1 MIVELNSHA
10 LIVIVL
16 TVLSLILFSQEK
28 LRLETSSL
36 IILIILVLAFSLFP
50 YVSSNGS
57 RLIATDFFLGFGHQA
72 LVAISAL
79 MILGKGI
86 ESTGALKPLIK
97 LLSKHW
103 ARHPRRTFLATL
115 IISALVSGFLNNTP
129 IVIMLL
135 PVLIS
140 VAIKNKT
147 SPSKILIP
155 VGLVTLIGGMAT
167 TIGTS
172 TNILVVSI
180 AKDLVGIEFSMFYFA
195 LPVVMVGV
203 VGLLYLWLVAPLL
216 LPDRDIDLTHT
227 NQRIYNAVL
236 FLPEK
241 SSVIGIELSEALKKI
256 DYEIKINKI
265 RRKEN
270 QFIIPL
276 PSVQLR
282 AGDALFISGTAEQL
296 KEYEYLLQGQ
306 LHNVTNKGEVSDA
319 DYVSTE
325 DNQILAEILVTEGS
339 LLQNS
344 SLKETR
350 FAERFNIIV
359 LAQHRLHHPT
369 EKIKQNVSDIKL
381 QRGDILLVQGTK
393 ENLNVIRNDSK
404 LLILDNTVDL
414 VSSKRAPLSIVIM
427 ISVVL
432 LAALNVLPIA
442 VSAITGAGL
451 MIVTRCLRWRDVGK
465 ALNVQVILIVVVS
478 LALGKALI
486 ETGGANYL
494 AYQFVA
500 VTDGLS
506 NLTILCY
513 LIFIM
518 SIVTNVVSNTAA
530 AVIGTPVAVNIAQQL
545 NAPLEPFILAV
556 LFGANMSYATP
567 IGYQTNLLIY
577 SAGGYKF
584 KDFMRVGIPLTVIIG
599 IGFTIILAVLYDIR

>member
-1 MIVELNSHA
+1 MIAELNFHA
-10 LIVIVL
+10 TVVILL
-16 TVLSLILFSQEK
+16 TILSLILFSQEK
-28 LRLETSSL
+28 LRLETSSFV
-36 IILIILVLAFSLFP
+36 ILIILVLIFSLYPFE
-50 YVSSNGS
+50 G
-57 RLIATDFFLGFGHQA
+57 RDGTKIIATDFFLGFGHQA

-86 ESTGALKPLIK
+86 ETTGALKPLIK

-103 ARHPRRTFLATL
+103 AVRPKLTFLITLAT
-115 IISALVSGFLNNTP
+115 SALVSGFLNNTP

-135 PVLIS
+135 PVLIT

-195 LPVVMVGV
+195 LPVILVGI
-203 VGLLYLWLVAPLL
+203 VGLLYLWLIAPML
-216 LPDRDIDLTHT
+216 LPDRDIDLTQT

-236 FLPEK
+236 FLQKDSP
-241 SSVIGIELSEALKKI
+241 VIGLELSEVLKKL
-256 DYEIKINKI
+256 DYEVKINKI

-276 PSVQLR
+276 PTVKLKVN
-282 AGDALFISGTAEQL
+282 DALFISGTAEQL
-296 KEYEYLLQGQ
+296 KEYEHLLQGQ
-306 LHNVTNKGEVSDA
+306 LHNVNKKDEVSDA
-319 DYVSTE
+319 DYISSE
-325 DNQILAEILVTEGS
+325 DNQILAEILVTSGS

-350 FAERFNIIV
+350 FVERFNIIV

-381 QRGDILLVQGTK
+381 RRGDILLVQGTR
-393 ENLNVIRNDSK
+393 ESLNTIRNDSK
-404 LLILDNTVDL
+404 LLILDNTVDF
-414 VSSKRAPLSIVIM
+414 VSSKRAPLSIAIM
-427 ISVVL
+427 ISVVFV
-432 LAALNVLPIA
+432 AAFNILPIA
-442 VSAITGAGL
+442 ISAVTGAGL
-451 MIVTRCLRWRDVGK
+451 MVLSRCVRWRDVAK
-465 ALNVQVILIVVVS
+465 ALNIQVILIVVVS

-494 AYQFVA
+494 AFQFVE
-500 VTDGLS
+500 VTSGLS
-506 NLTILCY
+506 NLTILCF
-513 LIFIM
+513 LLFIM

-530 AVIGTPVAVNIAQQL
+530 AVIGTPVAINIAQQL

-584 KDFMRVGIPLTVIIG
+584 KDFMRVGIPLTLIIG
-599 IGFTIILAVLYDIR
+599 VGFTIVLAVIYKI

>member
-1 MIVELNSHA
+1 MIAELNSHA

-16 TVLSLILFSQEK
+16 TVLSFILFSQEK
-28 LRLETSSL
+28 LRLETSGL
-36 IILIILVLAFSLFP
+36 IILILLVLIFSVFP
-50 YVSSNGS
+50 FVSNDGKQ
-57 RLIATDFFLGFGHQA
+57 LIATDFFLGFGHQA

-103 ARHPRRTFLATL
+103 ARHPQRTFLITL

-155 VGLVTLIGGMAT
+155 IGLVTLIGGMAT

-180 AKDLVGIEFSMFYFA
+180 AKDLVGIEFSMFYFV
-195 LPVVMVGV
+195 LPVLMVGV
-203 VGLLYLWLVAPLL
+203 VGLVYLWLIAPLL
-216 LPDRDIDLTHT
+216 LPDRDIDLNNT
-227 NQRIYNAVL
+227 NHRIYNAVL
-236 FLPEK
+236 FLQES
-241 SSVIGIELSEALKKI
+241 SSVIGMELPEALKKI

-276 PSVQLR
+276 PTVKLK

-296 KEYEYLLQGQ
+296 KEYEHLLQGK
-306 LHNVTNKGEVSDA
+306 LHNVNKKDEVSDA

-325 DNQILAEILVTEGS
+325 DNQILAEILVTGGS

-359 LAQHRLHHPT
+359 LAQHRLHHPS

-381 QRGDILLVQGTK
+381 QRGDILLVQGSK
-393 ENLNVIRNDSK
+393 ENLNAIRNDSK
-404 LLILDNTVDL
+404 LLILENTVDF
-414 VSSKRAPLSIVIM
+414 VSSKRAPLSIFIM

-432 LAALNVLPIA
+432 LAALNILPIA

-451 MIVTRCLRWRDVGK
+451 MVVSRCVRWRDVSK
-465 ALNVQVILIVVVS
+465 ALNIQVILIIVVS

-494 AYQFVA
+494 AYQFVV

-506 NLTILCY
+506 DLTLLCF

-584 KDFMRVGIPLTVIIG
+584 KDFMRVGIPLTLIIG
-599 IGFTIILAVLYDIR
+599 VGFTIILALLYDIR

>member
-1 MIVELNSHA
+1 MTVELNPHA
-10 LIVIVL
+10 AAVIILIIM
-16 TVLSLILFSQEK
+16 SLIIFSQEK
-28 LRLETSSL
+28 MRLETSSFL
-36 IILIILVLAFSLFP
+36 ILIILVLVFSLFP
-50 YVSSNGS
+50 YESSNGS
-57 RLIATDFFLGFGHQA
+57 VIVATDFFLGFGHQA

-103 ARHPRRTFLATL
+103 AKQPKRTFLVTL
-115 IISALVSGFLNNTP
+115 ILSALVSGFLNNTP

-195 LPVVMVGV
+195 LPVVVVGII
-203 VGLLYLWLVAPLL
+203 GLLYLWLIAPML
-216 LPDRDIDLTHT
+216 LPNRDIDLTHT
-227 NQRIYNAVL
+227 NQRIYHAVL
-236 FLPEK
+236 FLQENSP
-241 SSVIGIELSEALKKI
+241 VIGLQLSEALKKL
-256 DYEIKINKI
+256 DYEVKINKI
-265 RRKEN
+265 RRKQN
-270 QFIIPL
+270 QFISPL
-276 PSVQLR
+276 PTVELKAQ
-282 AGDALFISGTAEQL
+282 DALFVSATAEQL
-296 KEYEYLLQGQ
+296 KECEHLLQGQ
-306 LHNVTNKGEVSDA
+306 LHNVNTKDEVSET
-319 DYVSTE
+319 DYIYSD
-325 DNQILAEILVTEGS
+325 DNQILAEILVTGGS
-339 LLQNS
+339 LLQNA

-381 QRGDILLVQGTK
+381 QRGDILLVQGTR
-393 ENLNVIRNDSK
+393 ENLNTIRKDSK
-404 LLILDNTVDL
+404 LLILDNTVDF
-414 VSSKRAPLSIVIM
+414 VSSKRAPVSIAIM
-427 ISVVL
+427 VSVVL
-432 LAALNVLPIA
+432 IAALNILPIA
-442 VSAITGAGL
+442 ISAVTGAGL
-451 MIVTRCLRWRDVGK
+451 MLLTRCIHWRDVSK
-465 ALNVQVILIVVVS
+465 ALNIQVILIVVVS

-486 ETGGANYL
+486 ETGGADYL
-494 AYQFVA
+494 AHQFVEI
-500 VTDGLS
+500 TNELS
-506 NLTILCY
+506 ILTILSC

-530 AVIGTPVAVNIAQQL
+530 AVIGTPVAISIAQQL

-584 KDFMRVGIPLTVIIG
+584 KDFMRVGIPLTFIIG
-599 IGFTIILAVLYDIR
+599 IGFTIVLAIIYDV

>member
-1 MIVELNSHA
+1 MAVELNPHA
-10 LIVIVL
+10 IMVIIL

-28 LRLETSSL
+28 LRLETSSF
-36 IILIILVLAFSLFP
+36 IILIILVLFFSLFP
-50 YVSSNGS
+50 FDARDGTKLV
-57 RLIATDFFLGFGHQA
+57 ATDFFLGFGHQA

-103 ARHPRRTFLATL
+103 ALRPKRTFLITL
-115 IISALVSGFLNNTP
+115 LVSATVSSFLNNTP

-147 SPSKILIP
+147 PPSKILIP

-195 LPVVMVGV
+195 LPVLIVGS
-203 VGLLYLWLVAPLL
+203 VGLCYLWLIAPLL
-216 LPDRDIDLTHT
+216 LPARDIDLTHT

-236 FLPEK
+236 FLQEASPVV
-241 SSVIGIELSEALKKI
+241 SLELSEVFKKL

-276 PSVQLR
+276 PSVKLQS
-282 AGDALFISGTAEQL
+282 GDALFISGTAEQL
-296 KEYEYLLQGQ
+296 KECEHLLQGK
-306 LHNVTNKGEVSDA
+306 LHNVNKKDEVSDD
-319 DYVSTE
+319 DYISSE
-325 DNQILAEILVTEGS
+325 GNQVLAEILVTQGS
-339 LLQNS
+339 LLQNA

-369 EKIKQNVSDIKL
+369 EKIKQNVSAIKL
-381 QRGDILLVQGTK
+381 KRGDILLVQGSR
-393 ENLNVIRNDSK
+393 ENLNAIRNDSK
-404 LLILDNTVDL
+404 LLILENTVDF
-414 VSSKRAPLSIVIM
+414 VSSKRAPLSIAIM
-427 ISVVL
+427 VSVVL
-432 LAALNVLPIA
+432 LAALNILPIA
-442 VSAITGAGL
+442 ISAVTGAGL
-451 MIVTRCLRWRDVGK
+451 MLVSRCVRWRDITK
-465 ALNVQVILIVVVS
+465 ALNIQVILIVVVS

-494 AYQFVA
+494 AFQFVELSQ
-500 VTDGLS
+500 GLS
-506 NLTILCY
+506 DLTILCS
-513 LIFIM
+513 LLFIM
-518 SIVTNVVSNTAA
+518 SLATNIVSNTAA

-577 SAGGYKF
+577 SAGGYRF
-584 KDFMRVGIPLTVIIG
+584 KDFVKVGIPLTLIVG
-599 IGFTIILAVLYDIR
+599 AGFTVMLAVLYDVS

>member
-1 MIVELNSHA
+1 MTVELNTHA
-10 LIVIVL
+10 AMVIVL

-28 LRLETSSL
+28 LRLETSSF
-36 IILIILVLAFSLFP
+36 IILIILVLFFSLFP
-50 YVSSNGS
+50 FDSGDGS
-57 RLIATDFFLGFGHQA
+57 KIVATDFFLGFGHQA

-103 ARHPRRTFLATL
+103 AKRPKRTFLVTL
-115 IISALVSGFLNNTP
+115 LISGVVSGFLNNTP

-140 VAIKNKT
+140 VAMKNKT
-147 SPSKILIP
+147 APSKILIP

-180 AKDLVGIEFSMFYFA
+180 ANDLVGIQFSMFHFA
-195 LPVVMVGV
+195 LPVLIVGS
-203 VGLLYLWLVAPLL
+203 VGLVYLWLIAPLL
-216 LPDRDIDLTHT
+216 LPEREIDLTHT
-227 NQRIYNAVL
+227 SQRLYNAVL
-236 FLPEK
+236 FLPEN
-241 SSVIGIELSEALKKI
+241 SSVIGLELSEALKKL
-256 DYEIKINKI
+256 DYEVKINKI

-276 PSVQLR
+276 PSVKLQID
-282 AGDALFISGTAEQL
+282 DALFVSGTAEQL
-296 KEYEYLLQGQ
+296 KEYEHLLQGK
-306 LHNVTNKGEVSDA
+306 LHNVNNKGEVSDA
-319 DYVSTE
+319 DYICSE
-325 DNQILAEILVTEGS
+325 DNQVLAEILVTQGS
-339 LLQNS
+339 LLQNA
-344 SLKETR
+344 SLKATR

-369 EKIKQNVSDIKL
+369 EKIKQNVSEINLK
-381 QRGDILLVQGTK
+381 RGDILLVQASR
-393 ENLNVIRNDSK
+393 ESLNTIRRDSK
-404 LLILDNTVDL
+404 LLILENTVDF
-414 VSSKRAPLSIVIM
+414 VSSKRAPLSIAIM
-427 ISVVL
+427 LVVVL
-432 LAALNVLPIA
+432 LAALNILPIA
-442 VSAITGAGL
+442 ISAVTGAGL
-451 MIVTRCLRWRDVGK
+451 MLLSRCVRWRDIAK
-465 ALNVQVILIVVVS
+465 ALNTQVILIVVVS

-494 AYQFVA
+494 AFQFVEI
-500 VTDGLS
+500 TQGLS
-506 NLTILCY
+506 KLTIICSL
-513 LIFIM
+513 LFIM
-518 SIVTNVVSNTAA
+518 SVLTNVVSNTAA
-530 AVIGTPVAVNIAQQL
+530 AVIGTPVAVSIAQQL

-584 KDFMRVGIPLTVIIG
+584 KDFLKVGIPLTVIVG
-599 IGFTIILAVLYDIR
+599 IGFTIMLALLYDI